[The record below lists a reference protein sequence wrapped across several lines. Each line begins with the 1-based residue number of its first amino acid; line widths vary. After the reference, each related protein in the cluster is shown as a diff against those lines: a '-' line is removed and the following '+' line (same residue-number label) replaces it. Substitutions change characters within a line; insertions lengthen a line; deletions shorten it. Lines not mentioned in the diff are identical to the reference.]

1 MGCDD
6 RARKRWLRV
15 ETVREE
21 PYYIGERKLTPV
33 TRIVSF
39 SKGRGTVGAG
49 RISGWGGGFAW
60 IKPLAFIEESADG
73 EVRIPINDAT
83 ATALRGMLAGAVAIV
98 LFFTVIRFL
107 VRRGRKALSAEE

>member
-6 RARKRWLRV
+6 RARQRWLRV
-15 ETVREE
+15 ETVCGE
-21 PYYIGERKLTPV
+21 PYYIGKRAFTPV
-33 TRIVSF
+33 ARIGSF

-73 EVRIPINDAT
+73 ETRIPINDAT

-98 LFFTVIRFL
+98 LFFTVIRCL
-107 VRRGRKALSAEE
+107 VRWGRKSLSAEG